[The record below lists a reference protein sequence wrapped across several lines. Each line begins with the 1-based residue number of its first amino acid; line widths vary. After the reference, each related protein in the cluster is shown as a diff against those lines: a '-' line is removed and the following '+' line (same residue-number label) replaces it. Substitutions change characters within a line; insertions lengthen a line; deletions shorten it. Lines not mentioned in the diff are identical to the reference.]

1 MIEVTY
7 IFLSYGKLA
16 TIHKQ
21 TLAAICSLVFAKR
34 DSEAPYCIR
43 LYTEMPEY
51 YAWLGEQ
58 VDVQTLSPHQIKE
71 WMGLSSFSLRVKP
84 CLLIEAARSCPGAMI
99 FLDSDMVI
107 MKSLDGMEAAIQEG
121 SSFLQ
126 CKEYLVSSR
135 TTKERREF
143 MCCLKGIDLGR
154 GVALNEDSWMWNSGV
169 IGLCPQDF
177 QYLDSVLSAI
187 DQMTGMGLS
196 PRTRLKEQLAFSL
209 YFSATERLKGLDDEV
224 LHYWGNKPEWDGFLD
239 NWLLSVV
246 GQKLDVV
253 EAGRLLLSM
262 QPFPAAVAPKRS
274 KSEKRKAK
282 IRKLLRLD

>member
-1 MIEVTY
+1 MNGVTY

-16 TIHKQ
+16 AIHKQ
-21 TLAAICSLVFAKR
+21 TLAAICSLVLTKR
-34 DSEAPYCIR
+34 NAEAPYRIR

-51 YAWLGEQ
+51 YAWLGDQ

-84 CLLIEAARSCPGAMI
+84 CLLIEAARSCSGPMI

-107 MKSLDGMEAAIQEG
+107 VKSLNGMERAIQEG

-143 MCCLKGIDLGR
+143 MRRLKGLDLGS
-154 GVALNEDSWMWNSGV
+154 GVALDEDSWMWNSGV
-169 IGLCPQDF
+169 IGLSTKNF
-177 QYLDSVLSAI
+177 HYLDLILSAI
-187 DQMTGMGLS
+187 DRMTEMGLS

-209 YFSATERLKGLDDEV
+209 YLSATGCLRGLGDEV

-239 NWLLSVV
+239 SWLLSVV
-246 GQKLDVV
+246 GQKLDMV